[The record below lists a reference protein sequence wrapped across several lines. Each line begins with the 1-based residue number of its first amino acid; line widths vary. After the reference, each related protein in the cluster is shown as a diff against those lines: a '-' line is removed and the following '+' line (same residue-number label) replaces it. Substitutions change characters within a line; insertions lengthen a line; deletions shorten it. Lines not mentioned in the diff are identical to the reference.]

1 MDAIDNS
8 SDWAA
13 TKEVMVVVKK
23 DRIEARNKPKLS
35 KFLLT
40 RASLLMHPQLADKK
54 LGKCSSSVAFDP
66 LTTTS
71 VCKDFIQA
79 LEECHL
85 STWARFTG
93 GCNKY
98 KDAMNVCLHEEV
110 RFFNSLPIDLLNIS
124 YRV

>member
-1 MDAIDNS
+1 
-8 SDWAA
+8 
-13 TKEVMVVVKK
+13 
-23 DRIEARNKPKLS
+23 
-35 KFLLT
+35 
-40 RASLLMHPQLADKK
+40 MHPQLADKK

-98 KDAMNVCLHEEV
+98 KDAMNVCLHEESV
-110 RFFNSLPIDLLNIS
+110 ARSARNRENAKDRQAKREEATKAFFED
-124 YRV
+124 